1 MPKLTNSTRPASTP
15 YAPENVKRP
24 ALTVTDSDILELD
37 VLTRESLGRVYM
49 LESWLN
55 SPDVLTVPPLERETI
70 SNEFFE
76 IWTRLKAIREKFD
89 LEAKKE
95 ESDA

>member
-1 MPKLTNSTRPASTP
+1 MPKLTTRPASTI
-15 YAPENVKRP
+15 YAPENLNRP
-24 ALTVTDSDILELD
+24 ALTVTYSDILEID
-37 VLTRESLGRVYM
+37 ILTRESLGRVYM

-55 SPDVLTVPPLERETI
+55 SPDVLTVPQLERE
-70 SNEFFE
+70 SVLNEFFE
-76 IWTRLKAIREKFD
+76 LRTRLKAIREKFD